1 MIQDQ
6 TFTPDEVELRGKKVL
21 VVGSSIELDDYH
33 FTNNNL
39 DKWDVV
45 IRLNKLYG
53 NLGTRTDII
62 FTRWISWIKDPYKL
76 RNFFPQSVIENSK
89 SIIIANQNI
98 GISAT
103 EVALIKEEAG
113 VEHASIGL
121 VAVGYCL
128 HRGARK
134 ISLIGFGDGKRKV
147 YCSNSGY
154 GRGFVDNNTHYDFKK
169 EREFYNN
176 QSIIEIL

>member
-76 RNFFPQSVIENSK
+76 RNFFPQSVIDNSK

-128 HRGARK
+128 HRGQERLALLVLVMVRERF
-134 ISLIGFGDGKRKV
+134 IVPIQDMAEVSLIT
-147 YCSNSGY
+147 
-154 GRGFVDNNTHYDFKK
+154 THITISRKK
-169 EREFYNN
+169 ENFITIN
-176 QSIIEIL
+176 QI